1 MNWAILAEEESWETT
16 LKVTPF
22 QLAVEERETGFSLSL
37 FYLSSL
43 IEEGRIKN
51 IGWSLLWI
59 PPHPVVVVVVVVL
72 NWKVN
77 KLFQDIVARAWNSQT
92 E

>member
-1 MNWAILAEEESWETT
+1 M
-16 LKVTPF
+16 KVTPF

-51 IGWSLLWI
+51 IMIILIMNTTSSGGGGGGGG
-59 PPHPVVVVVVVVL
+59 
-72 NWKVN
+72 
-77 KLFQDIVARAWNSQT
+77 A
-92 E
+92 